1 VSHDTNQTTK
11 MKSVQ
16 NILFL
21 CNHNSARSQM
31 AEALLKARGFE
42 HFKVFSAG
50 LEPRPVS
57 DDAIA
62 AMKEIGIDISG
73 NSSKSTKE
81 FMGREIIHQA
91 IFLCSDAE
99 PDCPRI
105 YPFANH
111 SQEWRIPSPD
121 ALAEKMGATAD
132 AYREVRELIS
142 GKITAWLEEMEKG
155 ALSA

>member
-1 VSHDTNQTTK
+1 

-21 CNHNSARSQM
+21 CNHNSARSQI
-31 AEALLKARGFE
+31 AEALLKARGLE

-57 DDAIA
+57 EDAIA
-62 AMKEIGIDISG
+62 AMKEVGIDISG
-73 NSSKSTKE
+73 NRSKSTKE

-91 IFLCSDAE
+91 IFLCSDSE

-142 GKITAWLEEMEKG
+142 GKITAWIEEMEKG

>member
-1 VSHDTNQTTK
+1 
-11 MKSVQ
+11 
-16 NILFL
+16 
-21 CNHNSARSQM
+21 M

-57 DDAIA
+57 EDAIA
-62 AMKEIGIDISG
+62 AMKEVGIDISG
-73 NSSKSTKE
+73 NRSKSTKD

-142 GKITAWLEEMEKG
+142 GKITAWIEEMEKG